1 MQYHFSHTSVLG
13 GHVTYS
19 KVQLQLHIIM
29 CYHKY
34 QHIVTWKEL
43 PWLMLCGCM
52 SCDHVH
58 AQHGYKYSCVAFKPL
73 NLQMAEKQASTCMPL
88 NKLLECL
95 QNTIIIML
103 LTMEFPLNGTI
114 GAKTPG
120 KASSNTKLYSNV
132 KIIEPLKMTCLHIL
146 YCKQK
151 LHGALR
157 PMNYIYRQLFLR
169 YRLMSLK
176 QKLARNQVCYATTR

>member
-1 MQYHFSHTSVLG
+1 
-13 GHVTYS
+13 
-19 KVQLQLHIIM
+19 M

-58 AQHGYKYSCVAFKPL
+58 AQHGHKYSCVAINSTRLHYNSHCASSCMTACPTQHLKWRAFSRSNLITFKPL
-73 NLQMAEKQASTCMPL
+73 NLQMPEKQASTCMPL
-88 NKLLECL
+88 NRLLECL
-95 QNTIIIML
+95 QNTIIIIL

-114 GAKTPG
+114 DAITPG

-132 KIIEPLKMTCLHIL
+132 KIKEPLKMICLHVL

-157 PMNYIYRQLFLR
+157 LMN
-169 YRLMSLK
+169 
-176 QKLARNQVCYATTR
+176 N